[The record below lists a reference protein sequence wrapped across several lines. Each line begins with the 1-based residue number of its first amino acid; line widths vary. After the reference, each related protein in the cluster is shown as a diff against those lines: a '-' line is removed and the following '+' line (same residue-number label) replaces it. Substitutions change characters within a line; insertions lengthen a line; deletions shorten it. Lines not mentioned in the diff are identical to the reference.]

1 MLRPSV
7 VCGIIISETRPPG
20 RPQQEDTIL
29 IPGEDARPRGGHSV
43 EDGPDR
49 AVLVGVE
56 LPHSTAE
63 LTASLDELA
72 QLAGSADVEVVG
84 RVTQRLDE
92 PNPRHYIGKG
102 KLEELIALCR
112 ETGADMV
119 IFDDELRPHVQQ
131 ELEKELGLRV
141 IDRTLLILDIFASR
155 AHTHEGRV
163 QVELA
168 QYQYLLPRLVGR
180 GTELSRL
187 GGGIGTRGPGET
199 KLEFD
204 RRRMRQRIAKLEKE
218 IEAIRQ
224 HRQVHRA
231 SRRINELPQVALIG
245 YTNAGKSTLLNR
257 LTGSSVE
264 VTNKLFA
271 TLDPTTR
278 KLELP
283 SGQEVLVS
291 DTVGFI
297 SKLPTGLVAAFRATL
312 EELAE
317 ADLLLHVVDIT
328 SSRVEADARVVGEIV
343 AELGLKD
350 KPSVTLLNKADRLL
364 AASEIAEGEDPLAAM
379 SPEALG
385 LEPVPDTL
393 LISAEKGWGLATLKQ
408 RIEDSLNAAAPR
420 LEVRI
425 PYTASDLVDL
435 FRRRGVLEAEEYTPE
450 GVLLRGRLPARY
462 SAQFERYSLRTA
474 AATRRERR

>member
-1 MLRPSV
+1 M
-7 VCGIIISETRPPG
+7 
-20 RPQQEDTIL
+20 
-29 IPGEDARPRGGHSV
+29 

-56 LPHSTAE
+56 LPGATLDLS
-63 LTASLDELA
+63 ASLDELE
-72 QLAGSADVEVVG
+72 QLAASAGVEAVA
-84 RVTQRLDE
+84 RVTQKMDE

-102 KLEELIALCR
+102 KLEELIALCH
-112 ETGADMV
+112 EMASDMV

-131 ELEKELGLRV
+131 ELEKALGLRV

-168 QYQYLLPRLVGR
+168 QYRYLLPRLVGR

-204 RRRMRQRIAKLEKE
+204 RRRMRQRITRLEKE
-218 IEAIRQ
+218 IEAIRT
-224 HRQVHRA
+224 HRQVQRA
-231 SRRINELPQVALIG
+231 SRRTRELPQVALIG

-264 VTNKLFA
+264 VADKLFA

-278 KLELP
+278 KLLLP
-283 SGQEVLVS
+283 AGQEVLVS

-297 SKLPTGLVAAFRATL
+297 AKLPTALVAAFRATL
-312 EELAE
+312 EELSE

-328 SSRVEADARVVGEIV
+328 SSRVEEDARVVGDIV
-343 AELGLKD
+343 ADLGLQQ
-350 KPSVTLLNKADRLL
+350 KPAITVLNKADRLL
-364 AASEIAEGEDPLAAM
+364 PSEERRDGEDPLKTM

-385 LEPVPDTL
+385 LQPVPDTV
-393 LISAEKGWGLATLKQ
+393 LISAKRGWG
-408 RIEDSLNAAAPR
+408 IEALTQKVEEILNATTPW

-425 PYTASDLVDL
+425 PYADSELVDM
-435 FRRRGVLEAEEYTPE
+435 FRRRGVVESEEYTPD
-450 GVLLRGRLPARY
+450 GALLRGRLPARY
-462 SAQFERYSLRTA
+462 AAQLERYRISASSAGGRH
-474 AATRRERR
+474 RRSNPSP